1 MSTKPSDPQKP
12 ERVDPRTEKFRA
24 VLVARVGDEPGK
36 ISQNKLSELLGG
48 EPSRPTIGAW
58 INGQRSPRLSELYR
72 LADALNVPI
81 CDLIGEQPEP
91 AMTQD
96 QAILCGYARAL
107 GMQRAQAA
115 LYALIPRPGD
125 SRLNGN
131 SGNKEAN

>member
-72 LADALNVPI
+72 LADALGVPI

-91 AMTQD
+91 ALTQD
-96 QAILCGYARAL
+96 DRALLGYARAV
-107 GMQRAQAA
+107 GMLKAQAT
-115 LYALIPRPGD
+115 LYAMIPRPGD
-125 SRLNGN
+125 SRFKDGD
-131 SGNKEAN
+131 GNKKAD